1 MKRGYSKELDMFASA
16 LFDGNHDSKNIGKT
30 LVELY
35 VSDKNNKNMRCL
47 FCKIVS
53 RMEPNDMKFTIQWL
67 RHKYSE
73 MRTDFPHKERLCL
86 AISILTPLKKE
97 KSEKLIPCRDALGE
111 ALTQC
116 YPFIKS
122 TEGDD

>member
-1 MKRGYSKELDMFASA
+1 MRRGYNKELDMLASA
-16 LFDGNHDSKNIGKT
+16 LFNGNHDSKNIGKM

-53 RMEPNDMKFTIQWL
+53 RMKPNDMKFTIQWL
-67 RHKYSE
+67 RHRYSE
-73 MRTDFPHKERLCL
+73 KGTDFPHKERLCL
-86 AISILTPLKKE
+86 VISILTPLKKE

-111 ALTQC
+111 ALTQS
-116 YPFIKS
+116 YPFIKPID
-122 TEGDD
+122 GDE

>member
-1 MKRGYSKELDMFASA
+1 MKRVYNKELDMFASA

-67 RHKYSE
+67 RHRYSE

-122 TEGDD
+122 TEGDE

>member
-35 VSDKNNKNMRCL
+35 VSDKNSKNMRCL

-53 RMEPNDMKFTIQWL
+53 RMEPDDMKFTIQWL
-67 RHKYSE
+67 RHRYSE

-116 YPFIKS
+116 YPFIKL

>member
-122 TEGDD
+122 TEGGD